1 MLCSGVSISDES
13 IKLWSSIGSR
23 KSNLKACLHA
33 FTEDRKKIIPIE
45 RAIVEKDD
53 PKPWES
59 FCSLLRE
66 YGSDQ
71 VRFWASN
78 RCYTLYRSL
87 TEYIQCLFGYYD
99 CSIMISSGQGS
110 GLSDRPVTKTIFE
123 VWVPSGASTKDKM
136 LSSSSRATFKNKIG
150 QPEYEWQLFNEE
162 DLGIE
167 SRIEFGLRKVRGK
180 ITKFE
185 GIPI

>member
-1 MLCSGVSISDES
+1 M
-13 IKLWSSIGSR
+13 
-23 KSNLKACLHA
+23 
-33 FTEDRKKIIPIE
+33 
-45 RAIVEKDD
+45 
-53 PKPWES
+53 
-59 FCSLLRE
+59 
-66 YGSDQ
+66 
-71 VRFWASN
+71 
-78 RCYTLYRSL
+78 
-87 TEYIQCLFGYYD
+87 FGYYD

-110 GLSDRPVTKTIFE
+110 GLSDRPVTKSIFV

-185 GIPI
+185 GLPI